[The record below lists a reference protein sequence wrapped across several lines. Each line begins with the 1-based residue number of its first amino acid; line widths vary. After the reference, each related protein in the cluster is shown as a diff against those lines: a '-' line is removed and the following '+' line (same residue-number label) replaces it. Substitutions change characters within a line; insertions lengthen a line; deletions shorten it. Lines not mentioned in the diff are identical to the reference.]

1 MDIKEKVQHTVKKYN
16 TRNPYELAER
26 MGIIVHRC
34 ELGKIRGYYY
44 YAYRIKQIFLNC
56 NLSKEQETF
65 VLAHE
70 IGHSVLHPTANT
82 PFLKESTFISVDKME
97 LEANKFAMEL
107 LLPDAELQPYSDLT
121 IEQLSRLLG
130 YHKNLIQL
138 RLR

>member
-1 MDIKEKVQHTVKKYN
+1 MDIKEKVQHTVKKYK
-16 TRNPYELAER
+16 TRDPYELAER
-26 MGIIVHRC
+26 MGIIINRC

-70 IGHSVLHPTANT
+70 IAHSVLHPTANT
-82 PFLKESTFISVDKME
+82 PFLKESTFLSVDKME

-107 LLPDAELQPYSDLT
+107 LLPDAELHQYQDLT
-121 IEQLSRLLG
+121 LDQLSRMLG
-130 YHKNLIQL
+130 YNKFLIEL
-138 RLR
+138 RLK

>member
-26 MGIIVHRC
+26 MGIIIHRC

-56 NLSKEQETF
+56 NLSKEQENF

-82 PFLKESTFISVDKME
+82 PFLKESTFLSVDKME

-107 LLPDAELQPYSDLT
+107 LLPDAELHQYQDLT
-121 IEQLSRLLG
+121 LDQLSRMLG
-130 YHKNLIQL
+130 YNKFLIEL
-138 RLR
+138 RLK